1 MGNAWAVWLNEVFCF
16 SPFFV
21 GAVSAAG
28 DGFLYCFKEH
38 YGHAFLF
45 TGFRNLRGFFRTV
58 TQRTDC
64 ITQPLLSLSLLAVC
78 CFCHKLDFL
87 CNCSV
92 NSFYQKLW
100 TKSSRWFQQSRE
112 RRREGEKRRKMEIK
126 LKCKFVPILSFSL
139 IRRREALEE
148 PLKTLVV

>member
-45 TGFRNLRGFFRTV
+45 TGFRNLRGFFKTV

-64 ITQPLLSLSLLAVC
+64 IIPASTFIVPVGCLLLLPQV
-78 CFCHKLDFL
+78 
-87 CNCSV
+87 
-92 NSFYQKLW
+92 
-100 TKSSRWFQQSRE
+100 R
-112 RRREGEKRRKMEIK
+112 
-126 LKCKFVPILSFSL
+126 FSL
-139 IRRREALEE
+139 QLFSQFILPKIVNKIIEVISAIKEKKEGGRKEE
-148 PLKTLVV
+148 EDGN